1 MKIGIDQ
8 PSLPDMPD
16 TLLRD
21 HQEPKVLVV
30 DQSSENR
37 ALICDCLRQLPN
49 IRAIATGDSEQ
60 ALRIFRESQPS
71 LVLLDTTLAGTDG
84 IALTR
89 KIRAWEQ
96 GNNDSGVSPW
106 TPIVFLSS
114 VTDEH
119 LLAEGIVA
127 GGDDFLCKPVS
138 EVVLLAKVRAMLRI
152 STRQQE
158 IWKVHRQLKDIAILD
173 SLTGIPN
180 RRHFDDT
187 LAAEWKRCLR
197 TETPLSIVIS
207 DVDFFKQFN
216 DIYGHQAG
224 DVCLKAV
231 AASLS
236 ESLFRIE
243 DTVARYGGEEFVAIL
258 PGTDASGAYAVAERM
273 RQSARDL
280 HIPHERGIDGR
291 VSCSFGVASTRPS
304 VDKAP
309 LQLLRTAD
317 ASLYAA
323 KRAGRNRVALEAE

>member
-1 MKIGIDQ
+1 M
-8 PSLPDMPD
+8 SD

-21 HQEPKVLVV
+21 HQQPTVLVA
-30 DQSSENR
+30 DRSPDNR
-37 ALICDCLRQLPN
+37 ALICECLSQLPN
-49 IRAIATGDSEQ
+49 IRTVAAADGEQ
-60 ALRIFRESQPS
+60 AFRTFCEAQPS
-71 LVLLDTTLAGTDG
+71 LVLLDTTLAVTDG

-96 GNNDSGVSPW
+96 CSNESSVSPW

-119 LLAEGIVA
+119 LLAEGILA

-158 IWKVHRQLKDIAILD
+158 IWRVHRQLKDIAILD

-187 LAAEWKRCLR
+187 LAAEWKRCIR

-317 ASLYAA
+317 AGLYAA
-323 KRAGRNRVALEAE
+323 KRAGRNRVALESE

>member
-1 MKIGIDQ
+1 
-8 PSLPDMPD
+8 MPD

-21 HQEPKVLVV
+21 HIEPTVLVV
-30 DQSSENR
+30 DPSSANR
-37 ALICDCLRQLPN
+37 ALICDCLRQLSDVHTV
-49 IRAIATGDSEQ
+49 ATGDGEL
-60 ALRIFRESQPS
+60 ALRIFQDSRPS
-71 LVLLDTTLAGTDG
+71 LVLLDTTPESLNG

-96 GNNDSGVSPW
+96 ENNETGISPW

-114 VTDEH
+114 VTDEQ
-119 LLAEGIVA
+119 LLAEGILA

-152 STRQQE
+152 STRQQD
-158 IWKVHRQLKDIAILD
+158 ICKVHRQLKDIAILD

-187 LAAEWKRCLR
+187 LVAEWKRCIR
-197 TETPLSIVIS
+197 TDSPLSIVIS

-231 AASLS
+231 ASSLS

-304 VDKAP
+304 IDKAP
-309 LQLLRTAD
+309 QQLLRTAD
-317 ASLYAA
+317 AGLYAA
-323 KRAGRNRVALEAE
+323 KHAGRNRVALKPE

>member
-8 PSLPDMPD
+8 PSQPDMPD
-16 TLLRD
+16 TLLSD
-21 HQEPKVLVV
+21 HQEPTVLVV
-30 DQSSENR
+30 DPSSENR
-37 ALICDCLRQLPN
+37 ALICECLSQLPN
-49 IRAIATGDSEQ
+49 IRTMATGNGEQ

-71 LVLLDTTLAGTDG
+71 LVLLDTTLAGMDG

-89 KIRAWEQ
+89 KIRTWEQ
-96 GNNDSGVSPW
+96 GNNETGVSPW

-119 LLAEGIVA
+119 LLAEGILA

-158 IWKVHRQLKDIAILD
+158 ICKVHRQLKDIAILD

-187 LAAEWKRCLR
+187 LSAEWKRCIR

-231 AASLS
+231 ASSLS
-236 ESLFRIE
+236 ESLFRVE

-317 ASLYAA
+317 AGLYAA
-323 KRAGRNRVALEAE
+323 KRAGRNRVALKSE